1 MGRNNSQACNNY
13 RYIDIGDVDRV
24 GSEFIVV
31 REGVANCTF
40 VLYSQEIYYK
50 I

>member
-31 REGVANCTF
+31 REGVAN
-40 VLYSQEIYYK
+40 VQLYIFPRN
-50 I
+50 IL